1 MIFGLHVRLN
11 GRCKVGKI
19 YRNGK
24 TITPTNYIEKVNNSL
39 IEEIVDRTA
48 AIVDLSETNITKIG
62 SRALAGFYS
71 CHSFHFPKSLTR
83 FEYGACMNN
92 TYLDEITG
100 IQNVT
105 SIGSSAF
112 RDCPRLR
119 ISELPD
125 GLTSLGADAFRLCQA
140 LSISRIP
147 AGITGI
153 ITGVF
158 QGCTGLETLT
168 FEGNISAI
176 GTYSFD
182 GCLKLSKLV
191 FPNNSSVPILHGT
204 NALSGTSSELI
215 IYVPDALYDTWIAAT
230 NWATYA
236 SKIKKISEMPTK

>member
-1 MIFGLHVRLN
+1 M
-11 GRCKVGKI
+11 GKI
-19 YRNGK
+19 YRNGT

-48 AIVDLSETNITKIG
+48 ATVDLSEANITKIG
-62 SRALAGFYS
+62 SFALASFAS
-71 CHSFHFPKSLTR
+71 CYSFHFPKSLTR
-83 FEYGACMNN
+83 FEYASCQNN
-92 TYLDEITG
+92 SYLNEITG

-112 RDCPRLR
+112 LGCSRLR

-125 GLTSLGADAFRLCQA
+125 GLTSLGASAFRQCYA

-153 ITGVF
+153 NDSVF
-158 QGCTGLETLT
+158 QSCGGLETLT

-176 GTYSFD
+176 GTYSFN
-182 GCLKLSKLV
+182 GCSKLSKLV
-191 FPNNSSVPILHGT
+191 FPNNSSVPTLRGT

-236 SKIKKISEMPTK
+236 SKIKKISEMPTE